1 MSSSLIFIIVF
12 FGFFALLIWLSIR
25 QQNKESKEPLSI
37 ELKNHY
43 FVKTI
48 LDITDMIKNLK
59 EESEIELFLQK
70 QVGTEDNRP
79 ITKSTPYSDYNTV
92 SMVGA
97 SFGMVGA
104 LLTSGSTKIK
114 FKIERIDAIQF
125 LWFYSLFSKISKD
138 NMSKE
143 EKQKIEKD
151 IKEKLALVLNSKVL
165 SLTKQNDTKDAWM
178 TILKDKLLTNKTLNQ
193 LWGEVRR
200 TLFPGRF
207 I

>member
-12 FGFFALLIWLSIR
+12 FGFFALLIWFSIR

-114 FKIERIDAIQF
+114 FKIERIDDIQF

-193 LWGEVRR
+193 LWGEVCR